1 LTRSNINQ
9 VIECIKTYKLHDSD
23 NTGQALVDALLS
35 DTLDKNNDK
44 YDTTKHEIKN
54 TFAERRLSSMC
65 KWLKLIYEHKGSSD
79 PQIKAMLPK
88 IYDAIIVIHL
98 ARENHQLWAY
108 TTSTKRFTASF
119 DLAIPHVLEDRA
131 NFYKQQCLKSVD
143 DMSQDDIE
151 VKKLLKE
158 KIEHLFWNRW
168 KNDIEQLIT
177 IDEKTGIS
185 NIDNA
190 VKAVKGAYDCAE
202 FLIQKCKST
211 GSENISSE
219 WLSQKII
226 EFRTT
231 YTINQ

>member
-1 LTRSNINQ
+1 
-9 VIECIKTYKLHDSD
+9 
-23 NTGQALVDALLS
+23 
-35 DTLDKNNDK
+35 
-44 YDTTKHEIKN
+44 
-54 TFAERRLSSMC
+54 
-65 KWLKLIYEHKGSSD
+65 
-79 PQIKAMLPK
+79 
-88 IYDAIIVIHL
+88 
-98 ARENHQLWAY
+98 
-108 TTSTKRFTASF
+108 
-119 DLAIPHVLEDRA
+119 
-131 NFYKQQCLKSVD
+131 
-143 DMSQDDIE
+143 MSQDDTE

-190 VKAVKGAYDCAE
+190 VKAVKEAYDCAE

-226 EFRTT
+226 EFHTT